1 MAKGIIRIYNSKI
14 NKDFNIITTDDVKTF
29 LSEFESGNYDVGRY
43 KYKDQ
48 LKAEV
53 VFETEDDNELA
64 IKYSY
69 YKYPELS
76 RVTYSNDCRLLST
89 SHQYVQGVKGA
100 VDYMVEKFPEA
111 KYSFEITCSEGV
123 INAFLLENG
132 KLIERYDLRKGK
144 AKEPFSRGVI

>member
-43 KYKDQ
+43 KYKEQ

-53 VFETEDDNELA
+53 LFETEDDNELA

-76 RVTYSNDCRLLST
+76 RVTYSDDCRLLST
-89 SHQYVQGVKGA
+89 SYKFVQGVKGA
-100 VDYMVEKFPEA
+100 VDYMIEKFPEA
-111 KYSFEITCSEGV
+111 KYTFEITSSEDI
-123 INAFLLENG
+123 INVFLLENG
-132 KLIERYDLRKGK
+132 KLIERYDFKKGK
-144 AKEPFSRGVI
+144 CKEPFLRGIV